1 MSDEIRDQDG
11 ARLCEWCGGPIKQP
25 ATGRQRRYCRQSCRQ
40 RAYEERQ
47 VQERV
52 ALAKFAVRSL
62 MQDEINAARTS
73 AFPVSSR
80 DDAAHPTDSSRDGSG
95 RPEDSSRDGT
105 EGAEDSS
112 RDESVGSVPEQRPQR
127 SAKASAP
134 SSRSG
139 GRGRRLWDVSPDEA
153 EQVPLFGRPHPSRVD
168 GPHQS
173 DDTQPS
179 PDDAGTD
186 AERPRRP

>member
-47 VQERV
+47 IQERV

-62 MQDEINAARTS
+62 MQDEINARTS

-80 DDAAHPTDSSRDGSG
+80 DDAAHPIDSSRDESSG
-95 RPEDSSRDGT
+95 P
-105 EGAEDSS
+105 EDSS
-112 RDESVGSVPEQRPQR
+112 RDESEGSVPAPRPPR
-127 SAKASAP
+127 PAKASAP

-139 GRGRRLWDVSPDEA
+139 GRGRRLWDMSPDQVA
-153 EQVPLFGRPHPSRVD
+153 QVPLFGRPH
-168 GPHQS
+168 QS
-173 DDTQPS
+173 DDTQLGR
-179 PDDAGTD
+179 DDAGAD

>member
-25 ATGRQRRYCRQSCRQ
+25 PTGRQRRYCRQSCRQ

-62 MQDEINAARTS
+62 MLDEINAARTS

-80 DDAAHPTDSSRDGSG
+80 DGAAHPTDSSRDESV
-95 RPEDSSRDGT
+95 RPEDSSRDGI

-127 SAKASAP
+127 SAKVSA

-139 GRGRRLWDVSPDEA
+139 GRGRRLWDVGPEQA
-153 EQVPLFGRPHPSRVD
+153 AQVPLFGRPQPSSGD
-168 GPHQS
+168 EPHQS
-173 DDTQPS
+173 DDTQRS